1 MFWTTVPELAK
12 EGHISAEKL
21 YELARREEDPL
32 PLRFLGDRS
41 RYGQVLCS
49 EMDEWVRRNGV
60 LMNERS
66 VNG

>member
-12 EGHISAEKL
+12 EGHVSADKL
-21 YELARREEDPL
+21 YELARREHDPF
-32 PLRFLGDRS
+32 PVRYIGGS
-41 RYGQVLCS
+41 RYGQVLVS
-49 EMDEWVRRNGV
+49 EADEWVRRNGV